1 LLTLNKMP
9 VTGTN
14 PNGNFQG
21 LKAENCTI
29 LKLRGLKVLED
40 DQGHDLLKLLRKGG
54 GGGSGGSS
62 ELEAV
67 VTNLLQR
74 IDAIEKYLQNM
85 PPPAAGIKGPKG
97 DQGEPGETGEPG
109 PVGPAGPRGK
119 DGAKTLSALTDV
131 NLDGLDDGAT
141 LLWSAK
147 DKKWV
152 VGLSEEDDE

>member
-1 LLTLNKMP
+1 MP

-21 LKAENCTI
+21 CKIENGTI

-40 DQGHDLLKLLRKGG
+40 DQGNDLLKLLRKGG
-54 GGGSGGSS
+54 GSGSS

-74 IDAIEKYLQNM
+74 IDTIEKYLQTM
-85 PPPAAGIKGPKG
+85 PPPSAAVKGTKG
-97 DQGEPGETGEPG
+97 EQGEQGEPGEPG
-109 PVGPAGPRGK
+109 PQGPQGPKGK

-131 NLDGLDDGAT
+131 NLDGLDDGAV
-141 LLWSAK
+141 LVWSAK

-152 VGLSEEDDE
+152 VSLEEE

>member
-1 LLTLNKMP
+1 MP

-21 LKAENCTI
+21 CKIENGTI

-40 DQGHDLLKLLRKGG
+40 DQGNDLLKLLRKGG
-54 GGGSGGSS
+54 GSSGSS

-74 IDAIEKYLQNM
+74 IDTVEKYLQNM
-85 PPPAAGIKGPKG
+85 PPPSTGIKGPKGDKG
-97 DQGEPGETGEPG
+97 DQGEPGEQGEPG
-109 PVGPAGPRGK
+109 AQGAKGR
-119 DGAKTLSALTDV
+119 DGAKTMSALTDV
-131 NLDGLDDGAT
+131 NLDGLDDGAV
-141 LLWSAK
+141 LVWSAR

-152 VGLSEEDDE
+152 VSLEE

>member
-1 LLTLNKMP
+1 MP

-21 LKAENCTI
+21 CKIENGTI

-40 DQGHDLLKLLRKGG
+40 DQGTDLLKLLRKGG
-54 GGGSGGSS
+54 GGGSS

-74 IDAIEKYLQNM
+74 INVIEEYLQKL
-85 PPPAAGIKGPKG
+85 PPPSTGTKGPKG
-97 DQGEPGETGEPG
+97 DKGDDGEPGEPG
-109 PVGPAGPRGK
+109 PQGARGK

-131 NLDGLDDGAT
+131 NLDGLTDGAVLT
-141 LLWSAK
+141 WSAK

-152 VGLSEEDDE
+152 VSVEEEEE